1 MQNRLF
7 QRHVT
12 EAAIASEQEIRTGLS
27 RYLARLW
34 RYGLMLSHHRDTAD
48 DLVQATC
55 LRALERAGQFASG
68 TRLDHWL
75 FSILH
80 SIWLNEVRSRRVRE
94 GQGFVE
100 ADEALIFDGAARTET
115 HILAI
120 QVMNHVH
127 ALPEAQRSAV
137 FLCYVEGLSYR
148 EVSEVLQIPIGTVM
162 SRLAAARARI
172 AEVTGPKSVAFSLRE
187 RVK

>member
-1 MQNRLF
+1 
-7 QRHVT
+7 
-12 EAAIASEQEIRTGLS
+12 
-27 RYLARLW
+27 
-34 RYGLMLSHHRDTAD
+34 MLSHHRDTAD

-55 LRALERAGQFASG
+55 LRALERAGQFAVG

-80 SIWLNEVRSRRVRE
+80 SIWLNEVRARRVRE

-100 ADEALIFDGAARTET
+100 ATETLAFDGAARTET
-115 HILAI
+115 HILAM
-120 QVMNHVH
+120 QVMDHVH

-148 EVSEVLQIPIGTVM
+148 EVAQVLEIPIGTVM

-172 AEVTGPKSVAFSLRE
+172 AEATGPKLPAASRGGA
-187 RVK
+187 K

>member
-1 MQNRLF
+1 LRQS
-7 QRHVT
+7 V
-12 EAAIASEQEIRTGLS
+12 EAQIASEQDIRAGLS
-27 RYLARLW
+27 QYLARLW
-34 RYGLMLSHHRDTAD
+34 RYGVTLSHHRDTAD

-55 LRALERAGQFASG
+55 VRALERSGQFAAGS
-68 TRLDHWL
+68 RLDHWL
-75 FSILH
+75 FAILH

-100 ADEALIFDGAARTET
+100 ANEALTFDGAAETET
-115 HILAI
+115 HILAV
-120 QVMNHVH
+120 QVMDHVH

-148 EVSEVLQIPIGTVM
+148 EVADVLQIPVGTVM

-172 AEVTGPKSVAFSLRE
+172 SEATSEPKASTFTTRGKAR
-187 RVK
+187 